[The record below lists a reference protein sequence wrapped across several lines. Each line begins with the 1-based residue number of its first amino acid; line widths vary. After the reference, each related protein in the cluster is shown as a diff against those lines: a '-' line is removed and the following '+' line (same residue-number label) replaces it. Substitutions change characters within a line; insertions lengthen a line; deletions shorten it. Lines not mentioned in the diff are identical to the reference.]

1 MNNDYTIRLET
12 PRDYREVENLT
23 REAFWNVYHPG
34 CTEHYVLHVL
44 RNDPAFVPELS
55 LVMEKNSRL
64 IGHVM
69 YMRSEIR
76 TDDGR
81 VISTMTFGP
90 ISISPTYQHQG
101 NGTILLRHS
110 MEAARQMGAGALLIS
125 GNIAF
130 YGKAGFEV
138 ASTCGIHYFAEPREA
153 EVPYFLLCELEPG
166 YLAGVTGTYK
176 DPEGY
181 FVDEADA
188 DAFDTQFPP
197 KEKLNLPG
205 QLG

>member
-1 MNNDYTIRLET
+1 
-12 PRDYREVENLT
+12 
-23 REAFWNVYHPG
+23 
-34 CTEHYVLHVL
+34 
-44 RNDPAFVPELS
+44 
-55 LVMEKNSRL
+55 
-64 IGHVM
+64 
-69 YMRSEIR
+69 
-76 TDDGR
+76 
-81 VISTMTFGP
+81 
-90 ISISPTYQHQG
+90 
-101 NGTILLRHS
+101 

-130 YGKAGFEV
+130 YGKAGFVV

-153 EVPYFLLCELEPG
+153 EVPLLLSASWSG